1 MPAGIDELER
11 PMLKGFGESEKE
23 NDRSGLAA
31 KAADVGAA
39 DLKPVGLIGAAIGRR
54 YCTIAVFP
62 IEMHFVVCSRHTA
75 SLLLKAQRQISPIWQ
90 RERVT
95 VSLD

>member
-39 DLKPVGLIGAAIGRR
+39 HSKPVARFGAVIGRQH
-54 YCTIAVFP
+54 CTIAVSP
-62 IEMHFVVCSRHTA
+62 IEMLCAGCLMKRMVV
-75 SLLLKAQRQISPIWQ
+75 
-90 RERVT
+90 
-95 VSLD
+95 

>member
-39 DLKPVGLIGAAIGRR
+39 HSKPVARFGAVIGRR
-54 YCTIAVFP
+54 HCTIAVSP
-62 IEMHFVVCSRHTA
+62 IEMHCAGCLMKRMV
-75 SLLLKAQRQISPIWQ
+75 L
-90 RERVT
+90 
-95 VSLD
+95 